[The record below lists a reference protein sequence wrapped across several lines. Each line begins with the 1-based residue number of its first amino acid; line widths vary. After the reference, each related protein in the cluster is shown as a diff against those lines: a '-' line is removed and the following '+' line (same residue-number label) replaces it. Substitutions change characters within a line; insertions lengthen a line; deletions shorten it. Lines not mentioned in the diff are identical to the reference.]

1 MRICAYVHLQE
12 CDKNRLFLVV
22 CANAQFKWE
31 KIEKNRGMYFNYHA
45 KLKKLIVDGHLVRF
59 ETLENYNGISPAL
72 VLYFDNAPPMPV
84 REHKWEEYF
93 KLIDKASGKV

>member
-12 CDKNRLFLVV
+12 FVV

>member
-1 MRICAYVHLQE
+1 
-12 CDKNRLFLVV
+12 
-22 CANAQFKWE
+22 
-31 KIEKNRGMYFNYHA
+31 MYFNYHA

-59 ETLENYNGISPAL
+59 ETVENYNGISPAL

-93 KLIDKASGKV
+93 KLIDKASDKF

>member
-1 MRICAYVHLQE
+1 M
-12 CDKNRLFLVV
+12 
-22 CANAQFKWE
+22 
-31 KIEKNRGMYFNYHA
+31 
-45 KLKKLIVDGHLVRF
+45 RF